1 MIFAM
6 SFLHNTDCMIISKA
20 SSTPVTEELDC
31 VLMRIER
38 GKGYVTFSIC
48 SKSRGT
54 GSILGLVGPFVLM
67 FVVFYFLL
75 IRPQQKKTKARNGM
89 LKALKKGDKVVTI
102 GGLHGTIM
110 EISDDIVVL
119 RVNDVTR
126 LTFDRGSISHAV
138 ALETEGKE

>member
-1 MIFAM
+1 MAQFHLA
-6 SFLHNTDCMIISKA
+6 A
-20 SSTPVTEELDC
+20 
-31 VLMRIER
+31 
-38 GKGYVTFSIC
+38 GQG
-48 SKSRGT
+48 GG

-110 EISDDIVVL
+110 ELSDDIVVL
-119 RVNDVTR
+119 RVNDVTK

-138 ALETEGKE
+138 VEAEDKV